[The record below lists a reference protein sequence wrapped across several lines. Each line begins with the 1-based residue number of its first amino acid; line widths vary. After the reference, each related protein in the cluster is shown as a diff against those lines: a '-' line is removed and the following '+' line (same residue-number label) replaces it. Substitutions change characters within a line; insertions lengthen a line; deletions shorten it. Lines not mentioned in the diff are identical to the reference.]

1 MWARMIAD
9 ERVRLAA
16 DRDWLS
22 LRSAQLVKASHARQ
36 VAFEALARAVTAETN
51 GPHPQ
56 APEPR
61 VVARIECSGDVGSTG
76 PGRPWTNFA
85 GIVKWSG
92 LFYDSRDNGPV
103 PGRPRLYTAI
113 LRDHL
118 SRHRQMALIAGP
130 RQVGKTTLSRAVSDT
145 YLNWDNS
152 DDRRGLLRGPAALA
166 ERLHLDQLRAQL
178 PVVVLDELH
187 KHARWKT
194 LLKGFFDTYGERVR
208 VIVTGSSR
216 LDVFRR
222 GGDSLMGRYLLY
234 HMHPWSV
241 AECVRTRLPAKE
253 IHAPGE
259 IDAADWDALWEHGG
273 FPEPFLR
280 RDARFTRRW
289 RSLRRDQLSR
299 EDLRDLA
306 RIADLGTME
315 TLMDLLAERSGQ
327 PLVFASVAQDIQ
339 VAVDTV
345 KRWVGLLARLHYGFL
360 VRPWFRNVAKALR
373 KEPKWFLR
381 DWSGLAD
388 EGARA
393 ETFVA
398 CHLLKAVEGWT
409 DLGFGEFELRYL
421 RDKQKRE
428 VDFLI
433 VRDRKPWFL
442 VEAKL
447 TDTHLSPALPYFQ
460 GQTNAPHAFQAVINL
475 PYEPADCFK
484 VGRPLVVPARTL
496 LSQLL

>member
-1 MWARMIAD
+1 M
-9 ERVRLAA
+9 
-16 DRDWLS
+16 
-22 LRSAQLVKASHARQ
+22 
-36 VAFEALARAVTAETN
+36 
-51 GPHPQ
+51 
-56 APEPR
+56 
-61 VVARIECSGDVGSTG
+61 
-76 PGRPWTNFA
+76 PGR
-85 GIVKWSG
+85 S
-92 LFYDSRDNGPV
+92 
-103 PGRPRLYTAI
+103 RLYAAI
-113 LRDHL
+113 LQDHL
-118 SRHRQMALIAGP
+118 SRHRQMALVAGP
-130 RQVGKTTLSRAVSDT
+130 RQVGKTTVSRSLGDA

-152 DDRRGLLRGPAALA
+152 DDRRGLLRGPASLA
-166 ERLHLDQLRAQL
+166 ERLHLDRLRARP

-187 KHARWKT
+187 KHAKWKT
-194 LLKGFFDTYGERVR
+194 LLKGFFDTYGEQVR
-208 VIVTGSSR
+208 LIVTGSSR

-234 HMHPWSV
+234 RMHPWSV
-241 AECVRTRLPAKE
+241 AECVRTSLPTRV

-259 IDAADWDALWEHGG
+259 IAAADWNALWEHGG

-280 RDARFTRRW
+280 RDRRFTRRW
-289 RSLRRDQLSR
+289 RSLRRDQLAR

-306 RIADLGTME
+306 HITDLGTME
-315 TLMDLLAERSGQ
+315 TLMQLLAERSAQ
-327 PLVFASVAQDIQ
+327 PLVYANLAQEIQ

-345 KRWVGLLARLHYGFL
+345 KRWVDLLARMHYGFL

-381 DWSGLAD
+381 DWSGLPD

-433 VRDRKPWFL
+433 VRDRKPWVL
-442 VEAKL
+442 IEAKL
-447 TDTHLSPALPYFQ
+447 ADTHLSPSLAYFQ
-460 GQTNAPHAFQAVINL
+460 GQTKAPHAFQVVIDL

-484 VGRPLVVPARTL
+484 VHRPIVVPAKTL